1 MQQKKLATIEK
12 GVVAMTTIE
21 LTKEET
27 KVLQEI
33 LESCLSDLQLESEDI
48 TTEGF
53 REELQMK
60 ETFVRSMLGRLTGL
74 DVEDFLHYAAKAE
87 AG

>member
-1 MQQKKLATIEK
+1 
-12 GVVAMTTIE
+12 MTTIE

>member
-1 MQQKKLATIEK
+1 
-12 GVVAMTTIE
+12 MTTVE

-33 LESCLSDLQLESEDI
+33 LESCLSEVQLECGDI
-48 TTEGF
+48 TTQGF

-60 ETFVRSMLGRLTGL
+60 ETFIRSMLGRLTAG
-74 DVEDFLHYAAKAE
+74 DVEDFLSDGNCCPAICCPSKQFHRWRH
-87 AG
+87 